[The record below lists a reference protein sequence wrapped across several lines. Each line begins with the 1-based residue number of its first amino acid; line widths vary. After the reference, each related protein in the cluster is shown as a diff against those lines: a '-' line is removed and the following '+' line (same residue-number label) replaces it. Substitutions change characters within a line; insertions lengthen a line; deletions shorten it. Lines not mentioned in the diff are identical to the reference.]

1 MIVDAETMLEW
12 FIKDINE
19 TAELEGHSPEDIS
32 QSTIHSMAEE
42 KTESLIKFLGGDY
55 EK

>member
-12 FIKDINE
+12 FVKDINE
-19 TAELEGHSPEDIS
+19 TAELAGHSPKEIN
-32 QSTIHSMAEE
+32 QSTIYSMAEE